1 MDTIKVEICTE
12 KDGQSQSKMLDMVQ
26 IGTPYYMAGYGK
38 TDSIEAMMVKI
49 INRRLNS
56 VFSVRVW
63 IGRFVIELVYTSTPE
78 TKLCG
83 YLFTLK
89 HNGVILSTVTESQ
102 VHYRSAIRNIQKQM
116 SVWLK
121 WARFEFDPKS
131 HIFQPY
137 GVLWAEHVTDL
148 ASWKAWVWDSFS
160 RGGVAH
166 VTALD
171 DAWERQEA
179 TLIPL
184 IENVISEVKHEL
196 AKTA

>member
-1 MDTIKVEICTE
+1 MDDMKLIIHRNL
-12 KDGQSQSKMLDMVQ
+12 DGVLNETTLKIIQ
-26 IGTPYYMAGYGK
+26 IGDTYYVPTYGK
-38 TDSIEAMMVKI
+38 AKSIEAMVVKA
-49 INRRLNS
+49 INRYANS
-56 VFSVRVW
+56 AFMVTIR
-63 IGRFVIELVYTSTPE
+63 IGKFDLMLTYTSTPE

-83 YLFTLK
+83 YLFTLR
-89 HNGVILSTVTESQ
+89 HDGVILSTVTESQ
-102 VHYRSAIRNIQKQM
+102 VHYRAAIRTIQKQT

-121 WARFEFDPKS
+121 WARFTFDTKS
-131 HIFQPY
+131 HIFQTY
-137 GVLWAEHVTDL
+137 GLVWADVTDL
-148 ASWKAWVWDSFS
+148 ASWKAWVWDSLS

-166 VTALD
+166 IKSLD